1 MSNDQFGGVAVT
13 TDSFGGQL
21 ADEAL
26 PKRKRTLAAIAN
38 DTVIET
44 ANAAAGGVSAAAN
57 FLRPG
62 NAFSGWIDK
71 NVVQAGEA
79 SQSDAVKVEKER
91 FRQGVAN
98 ADGAM
103 GELSAVGRYVVDNPV
118 LSAAQAVG
126 SFVVPGAVVKGGRTL
141 ASIAG
146 LNAAAGGLA
155 GGAAA
160 GAAMAGGD
168 AAGTAYELSTK
179 GGATDAQA
187 VAAGRQASVIP
198 AVIGGLGG
206 VVGAERLVA
215 GAKGFTGNALSRAV
229 KTAAVEGAQEG
240 IEEGVTQYE
249 GQRAAMPY
257 DKTIDPMK
265 GVAAAAGMGA
275 ALGAATGGGVSLLTG
290 GHQQQAPAPAPV
302 NTDDPSVGPPAVP
315 AQPAAPAIDPN
326 AGPLSKAASMA
337 GDLGLTPVPAA
348 PTAQDQRETM
358 EAVISRL
365 PYEQQREARMT
376 MAELDS
382 QALPQGVRAMRDA
395 RLQELVSGA
404 PGATGELTPQ
414 DMERGRVLQ
423 SFDARSGE
431 APPTRLNFAPEQS
444 QQPADGIDFTA
455 PAEPSI
461 TANPDEGRIAELA
474 LAADLQPGEPMALN
488 RAHALRRAAAQA
500 GIPVSVVPHPSGR
513 GYDVAPTARLDPAA
527 QNATPQQEAAALLSF
542 DQSPSGR
549 MLAGRD
555 GDVRAETRPEAVA
568 LTNAATAQRQQVEA
582 ERQRRAELGL
592 SNITPVVPVADMGNP
607 TSPRI
612 AFDNAP
618 TGRMVA
624 GAGGVRQEGRA
635 EVVNRANQPAPVP
648 QTVATANGA
657 PFASRQT
664 AQQELQRQQLA
675 STHEVASA
683 GGDESLGFVLREKRL
698 NQVAATTEQAED
710 ATNTVANRVPN
721 WRTNAMQA
729 NQVARGLGI
738 DAKGKG
744 LAQVVAEIDA
754 QDARQVASAQQ
765 QRDDFRAA
773 EVKRTAP
780 GNRARAAAGDANPF
794 KAFIAKHGI
803 AIDQRREFAPGATD
817 QRQAMVPGYGP
828 IFRKTGKPL
837 DKLAQAAVDEGFLTS
852 PDESALYDLVGRALR
867 GERIVAQYTADAAE
881 TEMQSRIARQRE
893 MEEDAAT
900 AVAELSDPT
909 LFDLNDDD
917 IVLTADS
924 NTSTEDFL
932 RALGATDE
940 EIQDAIANEQAGAAA
955 GDQGRTGSQ
964 EADAGTAQGRA
975 GEGTQEAQ
983 PGGVTTGDL
992 LGDAPNQSQQ
1002 AAADARGRR
1011 QQQETAQRNSAPAPE
1026 EFALSMMD
1034 ANTGREVAPG
1044 QGSIFGAQQQAR
1056 PPAFGPRQEAK
1067 ENQVVEPAQIAQEAI
1082 NSVAES
1088 PFSGP
1093 RPARA
1098 AAPRSTTKI
1107 EDFGETLHGARKM
1120 LYAEAYADGMAKA
1133 KELDTKA
1140 HPLSKTWPEPDY
1152 QKLLEGGAPLEAV
1165 SLVRA
1170 LREAVPTKPQSSWKL
1185 KGWSAQV
1192 ETLRGFAED
1201 VLSGQQEPS
1210 AVRIKLN
1217 RDGMPRGVAD
1227 KVALYEAM
1235 GHERS
1240 LKGIDV
1246 SVGRYSMYDRV
1257 EYNPPRTIWSV
1268 SREAKSSAFGSWPRE
1283 LAKGDTR
1290 EEAIAAFKKRAAEL
1304 LAEERAPTKG
1314 ATFEIYGKRAG
1325 GAREFFIGKKIGRNV
1340 AELKTGFADIK
1351 SARQYLADNQAEL
1364 ESLLDKYKAVPPVRN
1379 DQNAPRIGEDYRK
1392 GADVTPEQFQDAFGF
1407 RGVQF
1412 GNYVEGGRRQQDL
1425 NRAYDA
1431 LMDLAGVLNVPPK
1444 ALSLGGRLGLAF
1456 GARGTGGTDA
1466 AAAHY
1471 ERGNVVINLTK
1482 REGAGSLAHEWWHS
1496 LDNYFSRERGA
1507 GDTYMTLDS
1516 QSGAGVREEMRA
1528 AFREVNAAINRTRM
1542 QERSRKLDDRK
1553 TKDYWTTKPE
1563 MSARAFESYV
1573 IAKLQ
1578 DQNAGN
1584 DYLANVLPASA
1595 FALEGGYPYPTAGEL
1610 PVIRGAFDAFFQTVE
1625 TRQGDG
1631 GAVVLYNTS
1640 DSAPPGRGLSVEQ
1653 TQQAVQKALAGLRNP
1668 PPIDIVGRS
1677 EEAWVGAPEGVMG
1690 AAIPEEGRIVLVASA
1705 HGGADAVVE
1714 TLFHE
1719 MFHLGVHKIL
1729 PTPDYVQSMLD
1740 LAKRD
1745 SRVQKYATEWKAKA
1759 PDAPHQ
1765 LRVMRERGYSGS
1777 DLTAR
1782 YEALAIEE
1790 GLAVVAEELRAQK
1803 QAGTR
1808 LGLRVRTLANWLA
1821 SVADR
1826 MGMGGLA
1833 ERIRKMTYNEAERFV
1848 LKAIEHA
1855 GQAPLRQDEPGAT
1868 RYRSAEQTS
1877 TPAFQNWFGESQVVD
1892 APGQPLRV
1900 FHGTGGDFSVFSRAR
1915 AGAATGA
1922 ANTGMGFF
1930 FTDNAEVAGNYARM
1944 SRDAQ
1949 AIMPVYLSLQN
1960 PLQLQAKNMME
1971 ADKLLLAGLKPQND
1985 GAIIQV
1991 AMRGGGTQ
1999 TVYMVREPGQI
2010 KSATGNRGTFDPSN
2024 ADIRYRTKDENP
2036 VAQRIGAAIQ
2046 GVTITNLKE
2055 QAGFKAA
2062 DYRGI
2067 GLQFLGRRQL
2077 VDVYGGMLPEM
2088 RRYSDLMARMDA
2100 DKNEAGSGADQ
2111 LAQDWAK
2118 LPDERALAELMH
2130 DATLAQI
2137 DPSKEFVEGDN
2148 KTDWTRLQARYNALT
2163 PGAKD
2168 VFARARDTYR
2178 QHMRDVRSAIKERI
2192 ERTEISSERKASMLK
2207 RMDDEFFGHIK
2218 GVYFPLAR
2226 FGQYLVVVKDA
2237 EGKVANVSRAET
2249 MAEADATRR
2258 QLVTAFPAGKGFTVG
2273 KVLKA
2278 KDFVAERD
2286 SVGRGFMEQLYGVLD
2301 KQGMDTKQR
2310 AELEDALGQLYLSS
2324 LPDLSW
2330 AKHGIHRKG
2339 TAGFSQDARRAF
2351 AQNVFHGASYLAKLR
2366 YGDRLQDELGEMQ
2379 RRVDAGAA
2387 DPNFDS
2393 VKAQQVVDE
2402 MVKRHDA
2409 AMNPKTNK
2417 MSTWLTSLGFM
2428 FHLGLSPASA
2438 MVNLTQTALV
2448 AYPVM
2453 AAKWGFGKAS
2463 TALLKASGEAARGKN
2478 DITGSLS
2485 PEEKAAFDEAVRSG
2499 VIDVTMAHD
2508 LAGIAQGEDQNVSY
2522 KLRPAMRA
2530 ASWLF
2535 HHAEKFNRQITF
2547 VAAYRLA
2554 REAGAGDKAA
2564 YEQAVQ
2570 ATYDGHFDYS
2580 SNNRPRVMQGNVAR
2594 VVLLFKQYGQNMVY
2608 TLVRNAQQSLKG
2620 ASPKER
2626 AQARKALGGLLV
2638 MHGLAAGA
2646 LGLPMVT
2653 TLLAAASMLGGD
2665 ADEPWDAQ
2673 VALQNMLADTFG
2685 QKPAEVLAHGLS
2697 RLTPFDISGRVGL
2710 DKLIFPD
2717 IQEGL
2722 EGQRLG
2728 ESAMTAALGP
2738 VAGIV
2743 INALKGGQL
2752 ISEGH
2757 FKLGLEAMAPSVARG
2772 PLKAWRYGDE
2782 GVRDKSG
2789 IVVQDEVGAAELL
2802 GQAAG
2807 FSPSS
2812 VRNSF
2817 EGKSAIVQ
2825 HDRALQAR
2833 RSALME
2839 QFAMA
2844 TMAGDEE
2851 GKAETREDIA
2861 KFNEKNPSRRILP
2874 MQLAQSV
2881 NLRQKRIREAQEGV
2895 YLPSKRRDALD
2906 AGRFAVPD

>member
-1 MSNDQFGGVAVT
+1 MANNPFSDPGFGGNSSIAPEGAANPFADPT
-13 TDSFGGQL
+13 FG
-21 ADEAL
+21 AP
-26 PKRKRTLAAIAN
+26 PKRRTLAAIAN
-38 DTVIET
+38 DTVIEV
-44 ANAAAGGVSAAAN
+44 ANAAAGGVSSAAN
-57 FLRPG
+57 FIRPG
-62 NAFSGWIDK
+62 NAVSGWIDK
-71 NVVQAGEA
+71 NIVQAGEA
-79 SQSDAVKVEKER
+79 SQSDAVKAEKKR
-91 FRQGVAN
+91 FQQDVAN
-98 ADGAM
+98 ADGVM
-103 GELSAVGRYVVDNPV
+103 DELGAVGRYVVNNPG
-118 LSAAQAVG
+118 LAAAQAVG
-126 SFVVPGAVVKGGRTL
+126 SFAGPSAAVKGGRTL

-146 LNAAAGGLA
+146 LNAARGGLA

-168 AAGTAYELSTK
+168 AAGTAYELATK
-179 GGATDAQA
+179 GGATDEQA

-198 AVIGGLGG
+198 AVIGGVGG

-215 GAKGFTGNALSRAV
+215 GAKGFTGNAVSRVV

-302 NTDDPSVGPPAVP
+302 NADDPSVGASAAP

-337 GDLGLTPVPAA
+337 GDLGLAPQPAA
-348 PTAQDQRETM
+348 PTAQEQRATL
-358 EAVISRL
+358 EAAISRL
-365 PYEQQREARMT
+365 PEAQQREARLNL
-376 MAELDS
+376 ADLDNQS
-382 QALPQGVRAMRDA
+382 LPAGVRAMRDA

-404 PGATGELTPQ
+404 PAAPVELGPQ
-414 DMERGRVLQ
+414 DMESGRVVQ
-423 SFDARSGE
+423 NFDARNGLPPVSAYAPMIKE
-431 APPTRLNFAPEQS
+431 AISPEYRSEYERLLKTAQDQALPPAERDAAAEVLHATFSPDQLQRARTSRPAPDTRLELQDAN
-444 QQPADGIDFTA
+444 PARYDNAIDFTA
-455 PAEPSI
+455 PAAPAA
-461 TANPDEGRIAELA
+461 TVNPDQARIAELA

-488 RAHALRRAAAQA
+488 RAHALRRAAAEA

-527 QNATPQQEAAALLSF
+527 QNATPQQEAAALLPF

-549 MLAGRD
+549 MLAGQD
-555 GDVRAETRPEAVA
+555 GGVRAETRPEAVA
-568 LTNAATAQRQQVEA
+568 RSNAATAQRQQVEA
-582 ERQRRAELGL
+582 DRQRRTELGM
-592 SNITPVVPVADMGNP
+592 SNITPVVPLTEAGNP
-607 TSPRI
+607 ASPRVT
-612 AFDNAP
+612 FDNAP

-624 GAGGVRQEGRA
+624 GADGVRQEGRA
-635 EVVNRANQPAPVP
+635 EVVNRANQPAPAP
-648 QTVATANGA
+648 QTVATVSGA
-657 PFASRQT
+657 PFASRQA
-664 AQQELQRQQLA
+664 AQQEMQRQQLA
-675 STHEVASA
+675 STHEVAPA
-683 GGDESLGFVLREKRL
+683 GGDESLGFVLQEKGL
-698 NQVAATTEQAED
+698 NQVAAPTQQAQG
-710 ATNTVANRVPN
+710 AMNSVADRAPN

-738 DAKGKG
+738 ETKGKR

-754 QDARQVASAQQ
+754 QDAQQVATAQQ
-765 QRDDFRAA
+765 QREDFRAA
-773 EVKRTAP
+773 EAKRTAP
-780 GNRARAAAGDANPF
+780 GNRARAAAGDSNPF

-803 AIDQRREFAPGATD
+803 ALDQRREFAPGTTE

-852 PDESALYDLVGRALR
+852 PDEAALYDLVGRALR

-893 MEEDAAT
+893 MEEDAAS
-900 AVAELSDPT
+900 AVADLSDPA

-940 EIQDAIANEQAGAAA
+940 EIQDAIANEQAGTTA
-955 GDQGRTGSQ
+955 GDQGRSRPQ
-964 EADAGTAQGRA
+964 EADAGTAQSRA
-975 GEGTQEAQ
+975 GQGTQEAQ
-983 PGGVTTGDL
+983 PGRVTTGDL
-992 LGDAPNQSQQ
+992 LGDSPNQSQQ
-1002 AAADARGRR
+1002 AAADARARR
-1011 QQQETAQRNSAPAPE
+1011 QQQETAQRNGAPAPE

-1044 QGSIFGAQQQAR
+1044 QGSIFGAQQQVAATTPSTTKNAPKLVAASADESSADSTSGTAQGGGLQQVSPPR
-1056 PPAFGPRQEAK
+1056 PGPRQESNS
-1067 ENQVVEPAQIAQEAI
+1067 NQAAEAVDTAPEAI
-1082 NSVAES
+1082 NSAADS
-1088 PFSGP
+1088 PSSGP

-1098 AAPRSTTKI
+1098 AAPRSTTRI

-1185 KGWSAQV
+1185 KGWAAQV
-1192 ETLRGFAED
+1192 ETLRGFSED

-1268 SREAKSSAFGSWPRE
+1268 SREAKGAFGNWPRE

-1351 SARQYLADNQAEL
+1351 AARQYLADNQTEL
-1364 ESLLDKYKAVPPVRN
+1364 EGLLDKYKAVPPVRN
-1379 DQNAPRIGEDYRK
+1379 DQNAPRIGEDYRD
-1392 GADVTPEQFQDAFGF
+1392 GADVTPAQFQEAFGF

-1431 LMDLAGVLNVPPK
+1431 MMDLAGVLNLPPK

-1456 GARGTGGTDA
+1456 GARGSGGTDA

-1516 QSGAGVREEMRA
+1516 QSGSGVREEMRA

-1610 PVIRGAFDAFFQTVE
+1610 PVIRGAFDALFQTVE

-1640 DSAPPGRGLSVEQ
+1640 DSAPTGRGLSLEQ
-1653 TQQAVQKALAGLRNP
+1653 AQQAVQQALAGMINP
-1668 PPIDIVGRS
+1668 PPVDVVSRS
-1677 EEAWVGAPEGVMG
+1677 EELGVGTPDGVMG
-1690 AAIPEEGRIVLVASA
+1690 AAIPGEGRIVLVASA
-1705 HGGADAVVE
+1705 HGSADAVIE
-1714 TLFHE
+1714 TVFHE
-1719 MFHLGVHKIL
+1719 SFHLGLRNVL
-1729 PTPDYVQSMLD
+1729 PAADYVQTMLD

-1745 SRVQKYATEWKAKA
+1745 GRVQEYANRWKKEAS
-1759 PDAPHQ
+1759 DAPQQ
-1765 LRVMRERGYSGS
+1765 LQALRDLGHTGS
-1777 DLTAR
+1777 ELTAR

-1808 LGLRVRTLANWLA
+1808 LGLRVRTLASWLA

-1826 MGMGGLA
+1826 MGMAGLA

-1848 LKAIEHA
+1848 LKAIDHSGATAPVDA
-1855 GQAPLRQDEPGAT
+1855 GADITRFRTQDEK
-1868 RYRSAEQTS
+1868 S
-1877 TPAFQNWFGESQVVD
+1877 
-1892 APGQPLRV
+1892 
-1900 FHGTGGDFSVFSRAR
+1900 
-1915 AGAATGA
+1915 
-1922 ANTGMGFF
+1922 
-1930 FTDNAEVAGNYARM
+1930 
-1944 SRDAQ
+1944 
-1949 AIMPVYLSLQN
+1949 
-1960 PLQLQAKNMME
+1960 
-1971 ADKLLLAGLKPQND
+1971 LAGRV
-1985 GAIIQV
+1985 GEA
-1991 AMRGGGTQ
+1991 
-1999 TVYMVREPGQI
+1999 I
-2010 KSATGNRGTFDPSN
+2010 KS
-2024 ADIRYRTKDENP
+2024 
-2036 VAQRIGAAIQ
+2036 
-2046 GVTITNLKE
+2046 VTVSDLKA
-2055 QAGFKAA
+2055 QAGFKAT

-2339 TAGFSQDARRAF
+2339 TPGFSQDARRAF

-2409 AMNPKTNK
+2409 AMNPKTNAV
-2417 MSTWLTSLGFM
+2417 STALTSLGFM

-2508 LAGIAQGEDQNVSY
+2508 LAGIAQGEDQNVSW

-2620 ASPKER
+2620 ASPEER
-2626 AQARKALGGLLV
+2626 AQARKALSGLLV

-2717 IQEGL
+2717 VQEGL
-2722 EGQRLG
+2722 EGQRLA

-2738 VAGIV
+2738 VAGIG
-2743 INALKGGQL
+2743 INVLKGVQEMG
-2752 ISEGH
+2752 EGRY
-2757 FKLGLEAMAPSVARG
+2757 LRGLETMAPSVARG
-2772 PLKAWRYGDE
+2772 PLKALRYGEE
-2782 GVRDKSG
+2782 GVRDKTG

-2817 EGKSAIVQ
+2817 EGKGAIVQ
-2825 HDRALQAR
+2825 HDRALMAR
-2833 RSALME
+2833 RSALVE

-2844 TMAGDEE
+2844 AMAGDEE
-2851 GKAETREDIA
+2851 GKAAAREDIA
-2861 KFNEKNPSRRILP
+2861 KFNEKNPNRRIQA

-2881 NLRQKRIREAQEGV
+2881 HQREKRIREAKEGV
-2895 YLPSKRRDALD
+2895 YLPSKRRDAME